1 MTLHA
6 VLITSGEMRRCLE
19 DGGYFHTCKPD
30 PCESNRARGKQIW
43 RMSKSNWEPAVAA
56 ALTEGRLLRI
66 TNIVEI
72 EWKSEII
79 ILSRRHAKQQAGEV
93 HRGTALAG

>member
-19 DGGYFHTCKPD
+19 DGGGAIFAPANQICASVTGHVV
-30 PCESNRARGKQIW
+30 KQIW
-43 RMSKSNWEPAVAA
+43 QMSKSNWEPAAAAA

-66 TNIVEI
+66 TNIMEI
-72 EWKSEII
+72 E
-79 ILSRRHAKQQAGEV
+79 
-93 HRGTALAG
+93 